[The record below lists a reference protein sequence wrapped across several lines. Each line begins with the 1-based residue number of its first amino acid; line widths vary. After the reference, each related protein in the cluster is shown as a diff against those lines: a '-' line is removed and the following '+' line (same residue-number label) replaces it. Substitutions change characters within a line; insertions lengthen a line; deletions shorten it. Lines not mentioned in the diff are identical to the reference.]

1 MCVGRKEQRERIQV
15 QARGFSL
22 FHEIGR
28 LDLFL
33 QLPSESK
40 ASSPKLDYPFASVPT
55 GVYKATHNVL

>member
-1 MCVGRKEQRERIQV
+1 VCGKKRTKREDPSPSQR
-15 QARGFSL
+15 FFL